1 MSYKLLL
8 YRDDNYPDSHIADR
22 YPAALKKMLPDV
34 EVVLACSQAE
44 ADAHIASTDAA
55 FGKLPP
61 ETFARHK
68 RLRWIQCPQA
78 GPDPSFY
85 HPALVASDV
94 VVTNVR
100 GIFNDHISAHILA
113 MLLAFARGLPQY
125 WTQQARREWK
135 TGAPTFYL
143 PESTVAMIGVGGI
156 GAETARLCAELRMH
170 VIGVDPRVQ
179 SAPPGVAKLVRPE
192 QLNDIVARADFV
204 IVTVPETPA
213 TRGMFNTTFFARMK
227 NGSVFINIGRG
238 ATVKLADL
246 DAALRSGH
254 LAGAAL
260 DVFEQEPLPSNHPLW
275 DAPGMMITPHVAA
288 IGPYLDDRRA
298 DVFLDNCRRF
308 YEGKPLRNVV
318 DKANWF

>member
-8 YRDDNYPDSHIADR
+8 YRDDAYADSHITDR
-22 YPAALKKMLPDV
+22 YPAALKQMLPDV
-34 EVVLACSQAE
+34 EVVLARTRAE
-44 ADAHIASTDAA
+44 AEAHIATADAA

-61 ETFARHK
+61 DLFALGK

-85 HPALVASDV
+85 HPALVASNV

-113 MLLAFARGLPQY
+113 MVLAFARALPQY
-125 WTQQARREWK
+125 WTQQARHEWK
-135 TGAPTFYL
+135 LGAPTFHL
-143 PESTVAMIGVGGI
+143 PECTVVMVGVGGI
-156 GAETARLCAELRMH
+156 GAETARLCAEMGMH
-170 VIGVDPRVQ
+170 VIGVDPRLEA
-179 SAPPGVAKLVRPE
+179 APKGVHELVKPE
-192 QLNDIVARADFV
+192 RMDQVVPRGDFV

-213 TRGMFNTTFFARMK
+213 TRGMFDATFFSRMK
-227 NGSVFINIGRG
+227 RGSVFINIGRG
-238 ATVKLADL
+238 ATVKLVDL
-246 DAALRSGH
+246 DAALRTGH
-254 LAGAAL
+254 LAGAGL
-260 DVFEQEPLPSNHPLW
+260 DVFEVEPLPASHPLW

-298 DVFLDNCRRF
+298 EVFLDNCRRF
-308 YEGKPLRNVV
+308 HDGRPLRNVV

>member
-1 MSYKLLL
+1 MTFKLLL
-8 YRDDNYPDSHIADR
+8 YRDEGYPDSHIADR
-22 YPAALKKMLPDV
+22 FPVALKQTLPDV
-34 EVVLACSQAE
+34 EVVLARTRHE
-44 ADAHIASTDAA
+44 VETHIASADAA

-61 ETFARHK
+61 DLFALGR

-94 VVTNVR
+94 VVTNMR

-113 MLLAFARGLPQY
+113 MMLAFARGLPQY

-143 PESTVAMIGVGGI
+143 PECTAVILGVGGI
-156 GAETARLCAELRMH
+156 GTETARLCAQLRMH
-170 VIGVDPRVQ
+170 VIAVDPRVEG
-179 SAPPGVAKLVRPE
+179 PPAGVAELVRPE
-192 QLNDIVARADFV
+192 RLEDVVPRGDFV

-213 TRGMFNTTFFARMK
+213 TQGMFDAAFFARMK
-227 NGSVFINIGRG
+227 PGAVFINIGRG

-246 DAALRSGH
+246 DAALRSRH
-254 LAGAAL
+254 LSGAGL
-260 DVFEQEPLPSNHPLW
+260 DVSEQEPLAAGHPLW
-275 DAPGMMITPHVAA
+275 DAPGMLITPHVATA
-288 IGPYLDDRRA
+288 GPYLDDRRA
-298 DVFLDNCRRF
+298 EVFLDNCRRF
-308 YEGKPLRNVV
+308 NDGLPLRNVV